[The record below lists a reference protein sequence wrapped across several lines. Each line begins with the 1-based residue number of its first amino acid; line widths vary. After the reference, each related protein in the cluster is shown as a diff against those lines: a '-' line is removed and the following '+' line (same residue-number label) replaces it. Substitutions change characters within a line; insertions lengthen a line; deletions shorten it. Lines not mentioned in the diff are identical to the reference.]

1 MEPPAGGSTW
11 GNIMKIRRTFLF
23 WAALALAA
31 FLPCSGGARAA
42 ESAASGDARSV
53 YCPTP
58 PSAFTLYAFAPELL
72 AAWNTPLRDYE
83 KKFIPPQYHDLPI
96 LGGWYG
102 QGFIPD
108 REMLLASGIKKA
120 FYLSMSMHDHLPIE
134 QTLTSLGMQ
143 VSTAQGGSMKD
154 MAACFLTM
162 GRLYNREQRGQSL
175 AAYADATLNRVAA
188 AMKNLPSE
196 RRTRVY
202 VALEANGLAS
212 VCKDSV
218 RSEVL
223 EAAGADSV
231 HMCPPGTE
239 NSQLKVTFEQVM
251 AYNPDVVLV
260 FHPNLM
266 LRIHTDPQWSAL
278 PAVQAGRVYFIPR
291 GPFSWIERPATY
303 MRLMGVQWLA
313 NLLHP
318 DLYAADIKAESRRF
332 MKLFFNL
339 DLSDAQI
346 NELFEPYGTF

>member
-1 MEPPAGGSTW
+1 MQ
-11 GNIMKIRRTFLF
+11 IRRSFLF
-23 WAALALAA
+23 LAALTLAA
-31 FLPCSGGARAA
+31 LLPWSGVYAA
-42 ESAASGDARSV
+42 KTPAAASSDASGDARSV

-120 FYLSMSMHDHLPIE
+120 FYLSMGMHDRLSIE
-134 QTLTSLGMQ
+134 QTLSALGMQ
-143 VSTAQGGSMKD
+143 VSTAPGGSMKD

-162 GRLYNREQRGQSL
+162 GQLYNREERGQAL
-175 AAYADATLNRVAA
+175 AAYADATLNKVAA
-188 AMKNLPSE
+188 AMKNLPPE

-212 VCKDSV
+212 VCQGSE

-231 HMCPPGTE
+231 HICPPGTE
-239 NSQLKVTFEQVM
+239 NAQLKVTFEQVM
-251 AYNPDVVLV
+251 AYKPDVVLV
-260 FHPNLM
+260 FHPELM
-266 LRIHTDPQWSAL
+266 RRIRTDPLWSAL

-303 MRLMGVQWLA
+303 MRLIGVQWLA

-318 DLYAADIKAESRRF
+318 DLYAVDIKAESRRF
-332 MKLFFNL
+332 MKLFFTLNL
-339 DLSDAQI
+339 NDAQI

>member
-1 MEPPAGGSTW
+1 MHICRCFLLLSALLLTALLPGPGACAAPATQV
-11 GNIMKIRRTFLF
+11 
-23 WAALALAA
+23 AAQPVAQPAV
-31 FLPCSGGARAA
+31 S
-42 ESAASGDARSV
+42 SDARSV

-83 KKFIPPQYHDLPI
+83 KKFIPAQYHNLPV

-120 FYLSMSMHDHLPIE
+120 FYLSMGMHDRLPIV
-134 QTLTSLGMQ
+134 QTLSSLGMQ
-143 VSTAQGGSMKD
+143 VDSAPGASMKD

-162 GRLYNREQRGQSL
+162 GRLYDRAERGKAL
-175 AAYADATLNRVAA
+175 AAYADTALNKVAA
-188 AMKNLPSE
+188 AMNNLPAE
-196 RRTRVY
+196 QRTRVY
-202 VALEANGLAS
+202 VALEANGLAT
-212 VCKDSV
+212 VCRGSV

-223 EAAGADSV
+223 EAAGAESV

-239 NSQLKVTFEQVM
+239 NAQLKVTFEQVM
-251 AYNPDVVLV
+251 AYKPDVVLV
-260 FHPNLM
+260 FHPELM
-266 LRIHTDPQWSAL
+266 RRIHSDPLWSSL

-291 GPFSWIERPATY
+291 GPFSWIERPASY
-303 MRLMGVQWLA
+303 MRLIGVQWLA

-318 DLYAADIKAESRRF
+318 DLFSLDIKAESRQF

-339 DLSDAQI
+339 NLNDAQV

>member
-1 MEPPAGGSTW
+1 MH
-11 GNIMKIRRTFLF
+11 ICRCFLLL
-23 WAALALAA
+23 AALLLAA
-31 FLPCSGGARAA
+31 LLPGPGACAA
-42 ESAASGDARSV
+42 PATQSAAQPAVSGDARSV

-83 KKFIPPQYHDLPI
+83 KKFIPPQYHNLPV

-108 REMLLASGIKKA
+108 PEMLLASGIKRA
-120 FYLSMSMHDHLPIE
+120 FYLSMGMHDRLPIV

-143 VSTAQGGSMKD
+143 VDSAPGASMTD

-162 GRLYNREQRGQSL
+162 GRLYDRQERGQAL
-175 AAYADATLNRVAA
+175 AAYADAALNNVAA
-188 AMKNLPSE
+188 AMKNLPAE
-196 RRTRVY
+196 QRTRVY

-212 VCKDSV
+212 VCQGSV

-223 EAAGADSV
+223 EAAGAESV
-231 HMCPPGTE
+231 HICPPGTE

-251 AYNPDVVLV
+251 AYKPDVVLV
-260 FHPNLM
+260 FHPDLM
-266 LRIHTDPQWSAL
+266 RRIHSDPLWSAL
-278 PAVQAGRVYFIPR
+278 PAVQAGKVYFIPR
-291 GPFSWIERPATY
+291 GPFSWIERPASY
-303 MRLMGVQWLA
+303 MRLIGVQWLA

-318 DLYAADIKAESRRF
+318 DLFAVDIKAESRQF
-332 MKLFFNL
+332 MKLFFDLNL
-339 DLSDAQI
+339 NDAQV